1 MVNDLH
7 TNLLKYLAIIGL
19 VPYMIRSNGQRK
31 QKREQQQQHVQYLV
45 AFKQHH
51 YQHQHQQQRHR
62 QRQHQRQPIS
72 NHHNR
77 TLRWQ
82 QIYTGA
88 LIAINM
94 ITTLFG
100 VIFLPFEDTLFVT
113 NVVSIIVFLVQI
125 AVVNSILLETM
136 LTYKKYCELL
146 NNYQRVQTLMKQ
158 LLQIQL
164 CKREIR
170 QRQWRKYSFYIMIVY
185 GSLLATATVIS
196 TNYYCGYFWYALL
209 AIFTIRTRS
218 IQITLY
224 MDYIVY
230 YLELFNIKLKALVSC
245 KLYKNYTLLDID
257 YKHLESF
264 EYLSNVKYVYQEI
277 YALHEKYNELYGQSL
292 VSIYTVIVLD
302 IIIHVYWTFLTL
314 FEYYKTYFMYKTIS
328 SLTALF
334 TILFMLCYT
343 GEQCEKQVKV
353 LLTYQIGLEC
363 TNHLCCFFSYSRALW
378 F

>member
-7 TNLLKYLAIIGL
+7 TNILKYLAIIGL

-31 QKREQQQQHVQYLV
+31 QKREQQNQQQNVQHLV
-45 AFKQHH
+45 AFEQRH
-51 YQHQHQQQRHR
+51 YQHQRHR
-62 QRQHQRQPIS
+62 LKPIS
-72 NHHNR
+72 NHHHNR

-88 LIAINM
+88 LIAVNL

-100 VIFLPFEDTLFVT
+100 VIFLPFEDNLFVS

-125 AVVNSILLETM
+125 VVVNSILLETM
-136 LTYKKYCELL
+136 LSYKKYCELL
-146 NNYQRVQTLMKQ
+146 NNYQTVQTLMKQ

-164 CKREIR
+164 CNREIR
-170 QRQWRKYSFYIMIVY
+170 QRQWRKYSFYITIVY
-185 GSLLATATVIS
+185 GSLLATGIAIS
-196 TNYYCGYFWYALL
+196 TNYYYGYFWYALL

-230 YLELFNIKLKALVSC
+230 YLELLNIKLKALVSC
-245 KLYKNYTLLDID
+245 KLYKNYALLDID
-257 YKHLESF
+257 YEHLESF
-264 EYLSNVKYVYQEI
+264 EYLNNVKYVYQEI

-292 VSIYTVIVLD
+292 VSIFTVVVLD
-302 IIIHVYWTFLTL
+302 IIINVYWTFLTL
-314 FEYYKTYFMYKTIS
+314 FEYYKSYFMYITIS

-334 TILFMLCYT
+334 TVLFTLCYT
-343 GEQCEKQVKV
+343 GEQCEKQVNCKNFCSS
-353 LLTYQIGLEC
+353 I
-363 TNHLCCFFSYSRALW
+363 
-378 F
+378 